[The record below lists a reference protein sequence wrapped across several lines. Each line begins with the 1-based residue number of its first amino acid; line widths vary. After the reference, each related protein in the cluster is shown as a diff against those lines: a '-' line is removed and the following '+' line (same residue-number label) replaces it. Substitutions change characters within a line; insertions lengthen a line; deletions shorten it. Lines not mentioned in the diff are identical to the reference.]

1 MYFLSFGKCLRA
13 NIIRQNGARGGGRL
27 GGLDQYSWGELEG
40 GGGGVIIILVMDL
53 ENLLSN
59 Q

>member
-40 GGGGVIIILVMDL
+40 GGRGNNNPG
-53 ENLLSN
+53 NGSRKFT
-59 Q
+59 